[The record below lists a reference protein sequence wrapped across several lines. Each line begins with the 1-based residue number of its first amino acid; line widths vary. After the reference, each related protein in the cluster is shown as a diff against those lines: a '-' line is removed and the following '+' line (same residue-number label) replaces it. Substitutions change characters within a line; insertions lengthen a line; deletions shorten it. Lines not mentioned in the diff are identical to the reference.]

1 LIADGVI
8 TAAKNVGLKIPVV
21 VRLKGTNDGEAN
33 KIMTAFAEANKD
45 KMNITVVNDFN
56 TAADTVI
63 KVSQ

>member
-1 LIADGVI
+1 MIADGVI

-21 VRLKGTNDGEAN
+21 VRLKGTNDDEAN